1 MPGTGQ
7 GAAPG
12 VTAEVS
18 KTELLDRRQMLPSR
32 MQRDD
37 VIDRNGTTRARR
49 RFPVDRLTAELTAVV
64 GPRP

>member
-1 MPGTGQ
+1 MQYPAERRFRTKLDDGDEPIDERTLPGTGQ

-18 KTELLDRRQMLPSR
+18 ETKLLDGREMLTSR

-37 VIDRNGTTRARR
+37 VID
-49 RFPVDRLTAELTAVV
+49 
-64 GPRP
+64 